1 MMVHTFYLIVKV
13 MAVIYI
19 MYKIFRFLFG
29 KQGQSHWY
37 FLTPK
42 VQEKKETAVSQPVP
56 HLPPYSI
63 IGKSQTVY
71 LEEPPKVEPPE
82 PVFSEDLQYMPAYEE
97 EQDITPADVDDSLQR
112 DVLTPKD
119 RFLPLDT
126 VEDNERASTGMTY
139 EQISLTI
146 EAVQGKKMNDA
157 DRLAAAHTLYDVQ
170 GSDLFDFLAMQ
181 AENEAAIER
190 LLKEIPDDAGKVSTE
205 YRVAKRKKT
214 EDFDMDRYV

>member
-1 MMVHTFYLIVKV
+1 MEPVFYLIVQV
-13 MAVIYI
+13 MAFIYI

-29 KQGQSHWY
+29 KQGQSLWH

-42 VQEKKETAVSQPVP
+42 VQEKKETAVLQTIPQP
-56 HLPPYSI
+56 LAYSI

-82 PVFSEDLQYMPAYEE
+82 PVFSEDLEPEPAYEE

-112 DVLTPKD
+112 EVLSPKD

-126 VEDNERASTGMTY
+126 VEDDESVSTGMTY

-146 EAVQGKKMNDA
+146 EAVQGKKMNDT
-157 DRLAAAHTLYDVQ
+157 DRLAAARNLYDVQ

-190 LLKEIPDDAGKVSTE
+190 LLKENLDNAGEVSTE
-205 YRVAKRKKT
+205 IRVAKRKKT
-214 EDFDMDRYV
+214 EDFDMDKYV